1 MQPIG
6 PYESGAVVTTTAIP
20 DSGWE
25 FAGWSGKLSGSV
37 NPASL
42 VIEADTAVT
51 ATFETKPQGASG
63 PLRVMGTNP
72 RYFTD
77 DSGRAVYLTGSH
89 TWSSFQDNGGG
100 DPPPVFD
107 YDQYLDF
114 LETNNHNLFRLWTWE
129 ESRWTTETSDEDYWF
144 NPMPPFKRVGPGTA
158 LDGKPKWDLT
168 QLEQAYFDRMRT
180 RVVDAG
186 ERGIYVA
193 VVLFNGWSVAE
204 AKGGFSANNPWRGHP
219 FNAANNINGI
229 NGDTNND
236 NSGEEVHELGNGKLT
251 ALQEAYVKKVL
262 DTLNDLDNVLY
273 EISNESHGDA
283 TEWQNH
289 MVDFIKEYESTKPKQ
304 HPVGMTVEWPGGN
317 NQELFA
323 SNADWISP
331 NEYQDP
337 PAADGSKV
345 IIVNTD
351 HIWGIGGD
359 RQWVWKSFTRGL
371 NPIFMDGYDGAGY
384 GVGGAG
390 FDFDDPV
397 WVSLRRNMGYTRS
410 YAERI
415 NLAAMT
421 PRNDL
426 CSTDY
431 CLADPATS
439 GAEYLVYLPDGGDV
453 SVDLTST
460 AGEVQVEWF
469 NPETGQSTP
478 GNSTATGEN
487 RLFTAPFAGDAVL
500 YLHQD
505 EPPVERPF
513 KLYLPVVGEGNVSAA
528 PVGPYAGG
536 ESVRLTATA
545 GDDWQFEAWTGDLT
559 GDENP
564 TAITITG
571 DMTVT
576 ATFGSNQP
584 ADLYTLIVNV
594 EGNGSVL
601 VDPPGPFEAGQLVTL
616 TAVPEAGWTFVRWY
630 GEQDSVKNPTTLGVN
645 RNATITAVFHAV
657 SLYLPYQTG

>member
-1 MQPIG
+1 M
-6 PYESGAVVTTTAIP
+6 
-20 DSGWE
+20 
-25 FAGWSGKLSGSV
+25 
-37 NPASL
+37 
-42 VIEADTAVT
+42 
-51 ATFETKPQGASG
+51 
-63 PLRVMGTNP
+63 
-72 RYFTD
+72 
-77 DSGRAVYLTGSH
+77 YLTGSH

-114 LETNNHNLFRLWTWE
+114 LEANNHNLFRLWTWE

-168 QLEQAYFDRMRT
+168 QLEQAYFDRMRA

-236 NSGEEVHELGNGKLT
+236 NSGEEVHELGNGPLT

-289 MVDFIKEYESTKPKQ
+289 MVDFIKEYESSKPKQ
-304 HPVGMTVEWPGGN
+304 HAVGMTVEWPGGN

-345 IIVNTD
+345 IIVDTD

-421 PRNDL
+421 PRGDL

-431 CLADPATS
+431 CLANPATS

-453 SVDLTST
+453 ECGSDVH
-460 AGEVQVEWF
+460 GRR
-469 NPETGQSTP
+469 G
-478 GNSTATGEN
+478 
-487 RLFTAPFAGDAVL
+487 
-500 YLHQD
+500 
-505 EPPVERPF
+505 
-513 KLYLPVVGEGNVSAA
+513 
-528 PVGPYAGG
+528 AGG
-536 ESVRLTATA
+536 VVQSGDWAIDA
-545 GDDWQFEAWTGDLT
+545 GRQHGRGRKPHVHSAL
-559 GDENP
+559 
-564 TAITITG
+564 
-571 DMTVT
+571 
-576 ATFGSNQP
+576 
-584 ADLYTLIVNV
+584 
-594 EGNGSVL
+594 
-601 VDPPGPFEAGQLVTL
+601 
-616 TAVPEAGWTFVRWY
+616 
-630 GEQDSVKNPTTLGVN
+630 
-645 RNATITAVFHAV
+645 
-657 SLYLPYQTG
+657 

>member
-1 MQPIG
+1 M
-6 PYESGAVVTTTAIP
+6 
-20 DSGWE
+20 
-25 FAGWSGKLSGSV
+25 
-37 NPASL
+37 
-42 VIEADTAVT
+42 
-51 ATFETKPQGASG
+51 
-63 PLRVMGTNP
+63 
-72 RYFTD
+72 
-77 DSGRAVYLTGSH
+77 
-89 TWSSFQDNGGG
+89 
-100 DPPPVFD
+100 
-107 YDQYLDF
+107 
-114 LETNNHNLFRLWTWE
+114 
-129 ESRWTTETSDEDYWF
+129 
-144 NPMPPFKRVGPGTA
+144 
-158 LDGKPKWDLT
+158 
-168 QLEQAYFDRMRT
+168 
-180 RVVDAG
+180 
-186 ERGIYVA
+186 
-193 VVLFNGWSVAE
+193 
-204 AKGGFSANNPWRGHP
+204 
-219 FNAANNINGI
+219 
-229 NGDTNND
+229 
-236 NSGEEVHELGNGKLT
+236 
-251 ALQEAYVKKVL
+251 KKVL

-345 IIVNTD
+345 IIVDTD

-431 CLADPATS
+431 CLANPATS

-478 GNSTATGEN
+478 GDSTTGG
-487 RLFTAPFAGDAVL
+487 R
-500 YLHQD
+500 
-505 EPPVERPF
+505 EP
-513 KLYLPVVGEGNVSAA
+513 
-528 PVGPYAGG
+528 
-536 ESVRLTATA
+536 
-545 GDDWQFEAWTGDLT
+545 
-559 GDENP
+559 
-564 TAITITG
+564 
-571 DMTVT
+571 
-576 ATFGSNQP
+576 
-584 ADLYTLIVNV
+584 
-594 EGNGSVL
+594 
-601 VDPPGPFEAGQLVTL
+601 
-616 TAVPEAGWTFVRWY
+616 
-630 GEQDSVKNPTTLGVN
+630 
-645 RNATITAVFHAV
+645 
-657 SLYLPYQTG
+657 